1 MIMDTLLRYP
11 DAQGG
16 MVDETRRAT
25 YVFRKEPG
33 GQWRCTV
40 DNSYGTTLL
49 AAQQP
54 GDLPATD

>member
-1 MIMDTLLRYP
+1 MSPHPLRTLIETC
-11 DAQGG
+11 DAAIS
-16 MVDETRRAT
+16 RRAT

-49 AAQQP
+49 GAQQP
-54 GDLPATD
+54 GDRPATD